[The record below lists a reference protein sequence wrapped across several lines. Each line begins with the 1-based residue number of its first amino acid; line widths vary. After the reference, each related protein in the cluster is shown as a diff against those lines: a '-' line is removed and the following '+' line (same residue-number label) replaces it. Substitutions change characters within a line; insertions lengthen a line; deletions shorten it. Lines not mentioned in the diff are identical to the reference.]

1 MGFVDD
7 EGIVLVEFA
16 VFSCFGKED
25 AVGHKFDDGL
35 FAGLIFKTYLN
46 AYLLSKFSM
55 GFFGDALCHAGG
67 GEAAGLGDAD
77 SFGAPE
83 TGLID
88 HFG

>member
-7 EGIVLVEFA
+7 ECIVLVEFA
-16 VFSCFGKED
+16 VFACFGEKD
-25 AVGHKFDDGL
+25 AIGHEFNGGL
-35 FAGLIFKTYLN
+35 FAGLVFKTNVN

-55 GFFGDALCHAGG
+55 GFFGYALCHAGG

-77 SFGAPE
+77 TFGASE
-83 TGLID
+83 AGLID